1 MTTSTDNEAGRSVMD
16 RLLHSAVDQLR
27 EVPAYLVKVD
37 EVADRAGIPRSE
49 ARAIFP
55 EDAVLNE
62 SVAGYAMV
70 QLADALTRALIAAP
84 PGDNRAALIAISQ
97 AYVDWARGNRAL
109 YGAIATRLL
118 QPSNADSIVRRYD
131 ASFAPLIRRFLG
143 EDGPD
148 TTTRRAAIARA
159 TLFGLTDLI
168 LERRENIWL
177 LPNPDFN
184 AEISAT
190 IVEFVDILIASL
202 PARD

>member
-1 MTTSTDNEAGRSVMD
+1 
-16 RLLHSAVDQLR
+16 DQLR

-118 QPSNADSIVRRYD
+118 QPSNADSIV
-131 ASFAPLIRRFLG
+131 
-143 EDGPD
+143 
-148 TTTRRAAIARA
+148 
-159 TLFGLTDLI
+159 
-168 LERRENIWL
+168 
-177 LPNPDFN
+177 
-184 AEISAT
+184 
-190 IVEFVDILIASL
+190 
-202 PARD
+202 